1 MEKSKV
7 IKTLVSVIYE
17 STDITQEINADLLSF
32 SYEDNCSDE
41 CDSVS
46 ITLKDEQG
54 KWAGSWSPDRGAKV
68 RCMLST
74 NQGYSLETGVMI
86 INSLSAQGAPRTFDM
101 QAISVPLENTV
112 RKTAKTRNFE
122 NLDLKTIAN
131 TIATDNKLKLFFD
144 SEENPSYD
152 RIDQK
157 DETDLKF
164 LERLCKEAGLSLK
177 VNSEQLIMFD
187 QKSYEK
193 KDPIETYALGLSP
206 VLRWSFNAQQAE
218 RYRACRVKW
227 RDLKKK
233 GKDAPP
239 PSKAVFRTTA
249 QTEKIEQKEKVD
261 LSWEYKPQEVKKGK
275 IALKAEYIDY
285 TYTDETVDPSG
296 QVFVLKKRCTSLA
309 EAQRLAQAKLRELN
323 QRQTTGSLTL
333 VGNPLLYAGAV
344 VALSGFGSFDGNF
357 IIEKATHSV
366 SNSGYVT
373 DIEIRRV
380 NNEY

>member
-74 NQGYSLETGVMI
+74 NQGQSLETGLMI

-131 TIATDNKLKLFFD
+131 SIATDNKLKLFFD
-144 SEENPSYD
+144 SQENPTYD

-164 LERLCKEAGLSLK
+164 LERICKEAGLSLK

-193 KDPIETYALGLSP
+193 KDPIATYALGLSP

-218 RYRACRVKW
+218 RYRACRIKW
-227 RDLKKK
+227 RDFKKK
-233 GKDAPP
+233 GKDTSTATV
-239 PSKAVFRTTA
+239 AFRSA
-249 QTEKIEQKEKVD
+249 QEAQSQNGKVD
-261 LSWEYKPQEVKKGK
+261 LSWEHKPQEVKKGNT
-275 IALKAEYIDY
+275 ALKAEYIDY

-296 QVFVLKKRCTSLA
+296 QVYVLKKRCTSLA
-309 EAQRLAQAKLRELN
+309 EAQRLANAKLRELN

-373 DIEIRRV
+373 DIEVRRV

>member
-74 NQGYSLETGVMI
+74 NQGYSLETGLMI

-144 SEENPSYD
+144 SQENPTYD

-164 LERLCKEAGLSLK
+164 LERICKEAGLSLK

-187 QKSYEK
+187 QKSYKEVPIRLMPLAFLLYLGGHSMHSRQRDTEHAVLSGETSRK
-193 KDPIETYALGLSP
+193 KAKIHLQLQWLLE
-206 VLRWSFNAQQAE
+206 LRRKLKAQN
-218 RYRACRVKW
+218 
-227 RDLKKK
+227 
-233 GKDAPP
+233 G
-239 PSKAVFRTTA
+239 
-249 QTEKIEQKEKVD
+249 KVD
-261 LSWEYKPQEVKKGK
+261 LHGS
-275 IALKAEYIDY
+275 
-285 TYTDETVDPSG
+285 
-296 QVFVLKKRCTSLA
+296 TSLKRSRKA
-309 EAQRLAQAKLRELN
+309 TQRLKLNILTTPTPM
-323 QRQTTGSLTL
+323 RQ
-333 VGNPLLYAGAV
+333 
-344 VALSGFGSFDGNF
+344 
-357 IIEKATHSV
+357 
-366 SNSGYVT
+366 
-373 DIEIRRV
+373 
-380 NNEY
+380 